1 MKRVIALAALLN
13 CGAVFAHGLMPQ
25 RLEAPSG
32 AQTVI
37 YQFTAV
43 NNYKW
48 QDRYSVECFKH
59 DLKHRAECVSIP
71 TTMVIAPHATRKF
84 KVKLE
89 ANGVD
94 DVYLICTVQ
103 EPDPDED
110 RAIITRIC
118 ASVFVGVDPEAYT
131 VTSKRSKHRA
141 ATDAVRSGE

>member
-1 MKRVIALAALLN
+1 
-13 CGAVFAHGLMPQ
+13 
-25 RLEAPSG
+25 
-32 AQTVI
+32 
-37 YQFTAV
+37 
-43 NNYKW
+43 
-48 QDRYSVECFKH
+48 
-59 DLKHRAECVSIP
+59 
-71 TTMVIAPHATRKF
+71 MVIAPHATRKF

-89 ANGVD
+89 TNGVD
-94 DVYLICTVQ
+94 DVYLVCTVQ